1 MQILRRI
8 FRRYSA
14 PERRKKWRHKEG
26 KTVETGVEG
35 RKAERASGRSGRK
48 RERKSRRKRERK
60 SGKKGTQEQ
69 EKKGTQEREK
79 RERKSGRKGNART
92 GEKGNA
98 RAGEKGNTR
107 AEKKG
112 TQEREKRERKSRR
125 KGDTRAGK
133 KGTQEQEKRER
144 KSGRKRRKN
153 KVPAIDSPGPACCP
167 SGFQVT
173 EYRTCPVHTE
183 RDLVRTGVKFSFGT
197 AYRAA
202 QEPIPTSSRRRY
214 PALYK

>member
-1 MQILRRI
+1 MQIHRRI

-26 KTVETGVEG
+26 KAEETGVEG

-48 RERKSRRKRERK
+48 KGTQEREKKRTQERE
-60 SGKKGTQEQ
+60 KKGTQEQ
-69 EKKGTQEREK
+69 E
-79 RERKSGRKGNART
+79 
-92 GEKGNA
+92 
-98 RAGEKGNTR
+98 
-107 AEKKG
+107 
-112 TQEREKRERKSRR
+112 
-125 KGDTRAGK
+125 K

-144 KSGRKRRKN
+144 KSGRKRKRKSRRKRRKN

>member
-26 KTVETGVEG
+26 KAEETGVEG

-48 RERKSRRKRERK
+48 RERKSGRKRERKSRRKRERK
-60 SGKKGTQEQ
+60 SGKKRTQEQEKKGTKEQEKRERKSRRKKRTQEQ

-79 RERKSGRKGNART
+79 
-92 GEKGNA
+92 KGNA
-98 RAGEKGNTR
+98 RAE
-107 AEKKG
+107 
-112 TQEREKRERKSRR
+112 EKRERKSR
-125 KGDTRAGK
+125 K
-133 KGTQEQEKRER
+133 KGGKT
-144 KSGRKRRKN
+144 KSRR
-153 KVPAIDSPGPACCP
+153 IDSPGPACCP